1 MKKILVFL
9 IFAWAAA
16 ALEAQS
22 MGSTMYVTVKSADLR
37 TSPRFFSDVRGA
49 IPKGTAVTVL
59 RPGDNWVEV
68 ASSENKALR
77 GWLPASAL
85 SSRRVVS
92 SAREASAEEV
102 AMAGK
107 GFSAEVEEIYKSSL
121 NADYSA
127 VDAMEELTVSG
138 GELYSFLSGGRL
150 ETGD

>member
-9 IFAWAAA
+9 IFAWVAA
-16 ALEAQS
+16 ALGAQS
-22 MGSTMYVTVKSADLR
+22 MGGTMYVAVKAAALR
-37 TSPRFFSDVRGA
+37 TSPRFFSDARGTV
-49 IPKGTAVTVL
+49 PKGAAVTVL
-59 RPGDNWVEV
+59 RSGDNWVEV
-68 ASSENKALR
+68 ASGEDKALR

-85 SSRRVVS
+85 SSRRVG
-92 SAREASAEEV
+92 SAVRAANAEEV

-121 NADYSA
+121 DADYSA

-138 GELYSFLSGGRL
+138 GELYSFMSGGRL